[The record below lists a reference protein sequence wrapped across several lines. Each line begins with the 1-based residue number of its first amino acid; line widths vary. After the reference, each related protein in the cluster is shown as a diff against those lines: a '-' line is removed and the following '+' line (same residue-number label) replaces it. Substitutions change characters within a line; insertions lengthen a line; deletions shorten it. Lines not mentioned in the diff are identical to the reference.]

1 MTTLSPIRRSSRTD
15 DNASSVDVIGIINRV
30 GNAET
35 DTAVAATIF
44 KRNEIIQWSMPVEE
58 RPIQLFQFRER
69 RDPPPRERDG
79 ASEADDGVEEYV
91 SVDKTV
97 TAPSAR
103 KKRTRRKHMHGRSR
117 KSQNER
123 VAMRRAN
130 EYEGGSRLV
139 ANAMVRVCGENQR
152 SCLCDAIISILPCN
166 KNRWLV
172 GLDISSSM
180 PDYGDTSVWAV
191 SNTLATHGLKMK
203 QVNGR
208 YIKKAEYPIIFS
220 RSAHAV

>member
-1 MTTLSPIRRSSRTD
+1 MEYAGRGKANS
-15 DNASSVDVIGIINRV
+15 
-30 GNAET
+30 
-35 DTAVAATIF
+35 TIQIWR
-44 KRNEIIQWSMPVEE
+44 KARH
-58 RPIQLFQFRER
+58 
-69 RDPPPRERDG
+69 PPRERDG

-152 SCLCDAIISILPCN
+152 SCLCDAII
-166 KNRWLV
+166 
-172 GLDISSSM
+172 
-180 PDYGDTSVWAV
+180 
-191 SNTLATHGLKMK
+191 
-203 QVNGR
+203 
-208 YIKKAEYPIIFS
+208 
-220 RSAHAV
+220 